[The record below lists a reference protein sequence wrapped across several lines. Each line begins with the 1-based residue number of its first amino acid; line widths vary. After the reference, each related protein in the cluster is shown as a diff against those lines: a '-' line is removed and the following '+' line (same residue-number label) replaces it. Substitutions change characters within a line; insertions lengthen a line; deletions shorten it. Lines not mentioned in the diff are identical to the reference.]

1 MHPCPSD
8 SSFFAYALVCAAF
21 MAIGFT
27 SIIAL
32 ASELVSRETF
42 KKKEDRDV

>member
-27 SIIAL
+27 AIIVL
-32 ASELVSRETF
+32 AGEIVSRDTF
-42 KKKEDRDV
+42 KGDDNDR